1 MNRAVFNRT
10 LNINID
16 HRLYIPVRVCIIY
29 GINRALLK
37 GALYIDRARALFKRI
52 TLLININRAVLRG
65 CNFIDKA
72 VFKRALFKTA
82 LECY

>member
-37 GALYIDRARALFKRI
+37 
-52 TLLININRAVLRG
+52 
-65 CNFIDKA
+65 
-72 VFKRALFKTA
+72 
-82 LECY
+82 